1 MLYIIYQKGGRK
13 LNVRYKYCKK
23 KNKMKKYLSIVCLLL
38 LIVCLVGCGKQD
50 ENKKASTSNDNKT
63 EIKEDSKIA
72 IVYFSASGTT
82 ARVAETIADETGG
95 SLIEIVPKEKYTDA
109 DLNWNDKNSRT
120 TKECNDKN
128 SRPEIANNIDID
140 NYDVIYLGY
149 PIWWGDVPHII
160 LTFMDTYNLDG
171 KTVIPF
177 CTSGGTSISGSMNT
191 LKDYNKNVKWING
204 ETLNGSEDN
213 IRSWVKGLNY

>member
-1 MLYIIYQKGGRK
+1 
-13 LNVRYKYCKK
+13 
-23 KNKMKKYLSIVCLLL
+23 MKKYLSIVCLLL

-50 ENKKASTSNDNKT
+50 ENKGASTSNDNKT
-63 EIKEDSKIA
+63 EIKENSKIA
-72 IVYFSASGTT
+72 VVYFSASGTT

-149 PIWWGDVPHII
+149 PIWWGDAPHII

-177 CTSGGTSISGSMNT
+177 CTSGGTSIGGSMNT

-204 ETLNGSEDN
+204 ETLNGSEDS
-213 IRSWVKGLNY
+213 IRSWVKELNY